1 MAYPRQGPGYT
12 RKSIEPG
19 VRDTLLG
26 HAQRAF
32 SGTGWRVNLGALSDP
47 TQILAGQRPSVLKPK
62 IPSAAQSGS
71 RSHAGMHDA
80 SEAKASPVGPAK
92 EAVGAARTAAKE
104 FAKEVRVCARKC
116 AQEMGY
122 TRQDFAQTYAPQ
134 AHPDL
139 PYYAADVIA
148 ASTAGAS
155 AALNTVIQ
163 AGQLA
168 QVALPPMQPI
178 PKADQ
183 ALIESSVAQQLNMTP
198 TKVRGT
204 LLQSTDE
211 NPMVAEALAGQRFA
225 ERRATDERVAD
236 TEAEGGKTTLANAM
250 EANNRQSWEIA
261 LKEAGISETDL
272 AALGLDMDDL
282 AQTPD
287 AARSN
292 TRIPLEELV
301 ELHQRR
307 QEGMVGAHDLS
318 IAPPSPAVARLL
330 SPPRPIA
337 LGLG

>member
-134 AHPDL
+134 AHPLASVL
-139 PYYAADVIA
+139 PYAADAIA

-155 AALNTVIQ
+155 AALNTVVQ

-198 TKVRGT
+198 AKVRGT

-211 NPMVAEALAGQRFA
+211 NPMVAEALAGQHFA
-225 ERRATDERVAD
+225 ENRATDEHIAD
-236 TEAEGGKTTLANAM
+236 QEAKGGKTTLANAM
-250 EANNRQSWEIA
+250 EANNRQSWKIV
-261 LKEAGISETDL
+261 LKIKNIKLDN
-272 AALGLDMDDL
+272 LGVKLNDL
-282 AQTPD
+282 AQTPHED
-287 AARSN
+287 DSDPGMSLKEVIA
-292 TRIPLEELV
+292 
-301 ELHQRR
+301 LHEAH
-307 QEGMVGAHDLS
+307 QEGMGTHDLS
-318 IAPPSPAVARLL
+318 ADTPSVAVASLL
-330 SPPRPIA
+330 HTPRPIA